1 MYLDNFPDLC
11 FKTKVWKNPFW
22 ARLKAWII
30 GAICELFIYVLGFCL
45 KLRFKDIVWMG
56 YFVIQHV
63 FLPFK
68 VGKTRLIPRSK
79 LITPERN
86 IMSTTKIRKRG
97 RESFHFEAVPLKNGI
112 EKGEKR
118 TRSRDLKYLL
128 YYILNSHGTLIRSNS
143 VVN

>member
-86 IMSTTKIRKRG
+86 IINYQNKKKRG
-97 RESFHFEAVPLKNGI
+97 SFHFEAVPLKNGI
-112 EKGEKR
+112 EKGEK
-118 TRSRDLKYLL
+118 TNKIQRSKVFVIL
-128 YYILNSHGTLIRSNS
+128 YSK
-143 VVN
+143 

>member
-97 RESFHFEAVPLKNGI
+97 GISFWGSPFKKWNW
-112 EKGEKR
+112 KR
-118 TRSRDLKYLL
+118 RKTNKIQRSKVFVIL
-128 YYILNSHGTLIRSNS
+128 YSK
-143 VVN
+143 